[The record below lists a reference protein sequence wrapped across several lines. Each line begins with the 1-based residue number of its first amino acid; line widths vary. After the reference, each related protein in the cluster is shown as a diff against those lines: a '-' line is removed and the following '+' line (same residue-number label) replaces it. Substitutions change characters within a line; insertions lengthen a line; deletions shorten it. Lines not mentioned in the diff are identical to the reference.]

1 MLLDRF
7 TDHVLNDP
15 SLTGRMMTLSGQNW
29 KDCQQ
34 ELLLI
39 LCEKDEDY
47 LKKIESYFDFWCV
60 RTIRNM
66 NGKRGVMAQYRT
78 KTLDK
83 YEFKEYEAQTDE
95 YVKRYSEDVLNV
107 FEDDAEE
114 LSWYEKMM
122 FKAYIEEGSMDK
134 LSKLTKIP
142 KVTIWDT
149 INEIK
154 FKLKWAYS
162 K

>member
-1 MLLDRF
+1 MLI
-7 TDHVLNDP
+7 DHVMKDP
-15 SLTGRMMTLSGQNW
+15 SLTGRMMTLSGSNW
-29 KDCQQ
+29 KDCRQ

-39 LCEKDEDY
+39 LCEKDEAY
-47 LKKIESYFDFWCV
+47 LKKIQPYFDFWCV

-66 NGKRGVMAQYRT
+66 NGNRGVMAQYRT
-78 KTLDK
+78 KTLSK
-83 YEFKEYEAQTDE
+83 AEFNEYEAYMDE
-95 YVKRYSEDVLNV
+95 YVQRYSSDVLKV
-107 FEDDAEE
+107 FEDDSNE
-114 LSWYEKMM
+114 LTWYEKKL

-134 LSKLTKIP
+134 LSKATQIP

-149 INEIK
+149 INEIR